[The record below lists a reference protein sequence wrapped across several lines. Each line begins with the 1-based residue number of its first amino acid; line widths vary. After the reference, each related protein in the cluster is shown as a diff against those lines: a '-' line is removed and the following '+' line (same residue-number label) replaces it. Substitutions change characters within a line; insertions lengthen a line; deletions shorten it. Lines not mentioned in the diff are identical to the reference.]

1 MCAGRAGRRYPRRV
15 DRICPFLAL
24 ADDGRT
30 VADGFDPAHRCQAL
44 IPPVALERSRQAQ
57 LCLTE
62 AHVRCERFSGARAA
76 LLAAS
81 SGLPRVAPD
90 VAFARTRVV
99 VEPEPRRSLGTGAAR
114 RPPRILLLGGLA
126 AGAVALV
133 LVLGGLL
140 AGGTEPSPSATPS
153 PSASATVAPASST
166 PAASAS
172 VTEAP
177 TASAAASQTPG
188 PSQLTYVVQAGDTLN
203 EIAQAFG
210 TTVEAIMEANGLATT
225 ELTIGQVLVIP

>member
-1 MCAGRAGRRYPRRV
+1 M

-24 ADDGRT
+24 GDDGRT

-44 IPPVALERSRQAQ
+44 TPPVALERSRQAQ

-90 VAFARTRVV
+90 VAFARTRMV
-99 VEPEPRRSLGTGAAR
+99 VEPEPRRSLGTGGAR
-114 RPPRILLLGGLA
+114 RPPRALVLGGVAAGAGALVLLLGGL
-126 AGAVALV
+126 
-133 LVLGGLL
+133 LGGG
-140 AGGTEPSPSATPS
+140 ASPSPTATPTVSPSAT
-153 PSASATVAPASST
+153 VAASST
-166 PAASAS
+166 PAPSPS
-172 VTEAP
+172 LTDAP
-177 TASAAASQTPG
+177 TGSAAASQTPG
-188 PSQLTYVVQAGDTLN
+188 PSQVTYVVQAGDTLN

-210 TTVEAIMEANGLATT
+210 TTAEAIIEANGLTSDEIT
-225 ELTIGQVLVIP
+225 VGQVLLIP